1 MFDRGERISELLL
14 HEVSSL
20 LREVKD
26 PGLAGLVT
34 VTALKL
40 SRDRKDAVAYYS
52 VLGTAEQKESTAKAL
67 ERIVPF
73 LRHKLREK
81 LTLKTIPKL
90 VFVFDPTPERA
101 QRIEDI
107 LAGIERERGR
117 EP

>member
-67 ERIVPF
+67 
-73 LRHKLREK
+73 
-81 LTLKTIPKL
+81 
-90 VFVFDPTPERA
+90 
-101 QRIEDI
+101 RIEDI